1 MRWQFLLNTLPH
13 QQMGMADQILSY
25 LKATVCEIYYFC
37 NISHEVD
44 IRIRDV
50 KGKELLLKER
60 EVITR

>member
-1 MRWQFLLNTLPH
+1 
-13 QQMGMADQILSY
+13 MGMADQILSY